1 MGCEIKKYVVVDID
15 GTVSIVGDRV
25 KHLSEKPC
33 NWDAFYSRC
42 GEDEPNKPVVELVK
56 NLIVAGYT
64 IVYMT
69 GRRDRE
75 AERFDTALWL
85 HKHDIF
91 SHVFMRKDGDFRHD
105 TEVKPE
111 LMEQFLGNAGAKKED
126 VAFILEDRNS
136 MVKKWRELGYT
147 CLQVAEGDF

>member
-1 MGCEIKKYVVVDID
+1 MGKYVVVDID

-33 NWDAFYSRC
+33 NWDTFYARC
-42 GEDEPNKPVVELVK
+42 GEDEPNKPIVQLVK
-56 NLIVAGYT
+56 NIMLSGYDV
-64 IVYMT
+64 VYMT
-69 GRRDRE
+69 GRRDTE
-75 AERFDTALWL
+75 YKTTMIWL
-85 HKHDIF
+85 DKFTICSPF
-91 SHVFMRKDGDFRHD
+91 IYMRKNGDFRHD

-111 LMEQFLGNAGAKKED
+111 LMDQFFKDTGSNKGD
-126 VAFILEDRNS
+126 ISFILEDRNS